1 MADRVSSSVDKSQNS
16 VTISYLSQREAVE
29 IQDLLTG
36 TLGFSIDQLMEL
48 EGLSVAASIA
58 EVYRSSDCS
67 RVLVIC
73 GIGNN
78 GGDGLVAARHL
89 CHFGFK
95 PSVCYLDCQPK
106 NPFTGL
112 VTQLESLSI
121 PFLSVE
127 DLPRDL
133 SKEFDIIVDA
143 IFGVLSHGEPRRPFD
158 GIIQRLASLNCH
170 DHTHKRSP
178 AIVSVDIPSGW
189 NVDEGDVGGQGIKPD
204 MLVSLTAP
212 KHCAKKFGGP
222 HHFLGGRF
230 VPPSVA
236 AKYKIC
242 VPAFHGTSMCAR
254 IEKTSHDDIAA
265 QREKYVSPEFLK
277 DHVMVNPIDK
287 FCKWLEDAVNAGLPQ
302 PRNFALSTAD
312 KNGKPSS
319 RMLLLRKVDQD
330 GFVWLT
336 NYESRKARE
345 ISENPCAS
353 LLFFWGGLN
362 QQIWRQVRVEGTV
375 QKTSDEESE
384 KYFHG
389 RPGGSQIAAI
399 VSKQSTVIQA
409 KHLLDQNYEELEAK
423 FSDGSLIP
431 RPENWGGYRL
441 KANLVEFWQ
450 GLPSRLHD
458 RFQYS
463 LKEVDGK
470 QVWHVDQLAP

>member
-1 MADRVSSSVDKSQNS
+1 MADRVSSSVDKSQS
-16 VTISYLSQREAVE
+16 SGTISYLSQREAVE

-58 EVYRSSDCS
+58 EVYRSSDCN

-106 NPFTGL
+106 NPFAGL

-143 IFGVLSHGEPRRPFD
+143 IFGVSSHGEPRRPLD
-158 GIIQRLASLNCH
+158 GIIQWLASLNCH
-170 DHTHKRSP
+170 DQTHKRSP

-189 NVDEGDVGGQGIKPD
+189 NVDEGDIGGQGIKPD
-204 MLVSLTAP
+204 TLVSLTAP

-230 VPPSVA
+230 VPPPVA

-242 VPAFHGTSMCAR
+242 VPAFPGTSMCAR
-254 IEKTSHDDIAA
+254 IEQTSQDDISGL
-265 QREKYVSPEFLK
+265 REKDVSPELLK
-277 DHVMVNPIDK
+277 DQLMANPIDQ
-287 FCKWLEDAVNAGLPQ
+287 FCKWLEDAVNAGLPE
-302 PRNFALSTAD
+302 PRNCALSTAD

-362 QQIWRQVRVEGTV
+362 QQVRVEGTV

-384 KYFHG
+384 KYFPG

-399 VSKQSTVIQA
+399 VSKQSTIIHA
-409 KHLLDQNYEELEAK
+409 KHLLHQKYEELEAK
-423 FSDGSLIP
+423 FSDGNLIP

-441 KANLVEFWQ
+441 KANLIEFWQ
-450 GLPSRLHD
+450 GQPCRLHD

-463 LKEVDGK
+463 LKEVEGG
-470 QVWHVDQLAP
+470 QVWHIDQLAP